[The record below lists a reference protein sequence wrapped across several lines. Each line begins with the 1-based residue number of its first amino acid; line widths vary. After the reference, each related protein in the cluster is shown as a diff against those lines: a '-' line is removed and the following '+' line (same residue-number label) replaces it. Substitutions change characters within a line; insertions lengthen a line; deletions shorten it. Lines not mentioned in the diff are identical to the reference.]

1 MTQSIIGTVSNL
13 GYPRIGEAREWK
25 HALEQYWQGGYSE
38 TQLHE
43 EMSRLRLRHLQKQ
56 RDAGVNWI
64 PSGDFTCYDHVLDH
78 TAAFGLIPERFAALA
93 AGSSLDLYF
102 ALARGC
108 SGISPC
114 DTNAWFGTAYRY
126 TVPEWT
132 PGQLPELTANPWLKA
147 FEEAKNELGLITK
160 PVLIGPYTFV
170 SLSKGIDSG
179 KRDDAMRSLLPL
191 YGQILAALEAAGA
204 EWVQL
209 DEPALVNGIQAG
221 DWKLVNEVYTVL
233 QLAAPGVKLML
244 QTYFGAVDNYEA
256 LVDLPCAGIGLD
268 FVHDGGRNGL
278 HLARSGFP
286 ADKVLGAGIVDG
298 LRVWRTNLTAAL
310 EKLELLCSKVSDE
323 RLILQPCCSLLHL
336 PVSVK
341 MEKRL
346 QGLYGISLSFA
357 DEKLNELR
365 LLSTALREGRQ
376 AIKLE
381 LAENDVVFHALA
393 AAGLSTAASSSSS
406 SQFSLGERGSQPST
420 TKNSIPSIE
429 NGWVQINGAVFGRP
443 QLPLG
448 LHQYEASGRA
458 QGAAHPASIGIPTAG

>member
-1 MTQSIIGTVSNL
+1 MMQSNIGTISNL
-13 GYPRIGEAREWK
+13 GYPQIGEACEWK
-25 HALEQYWQGGYSE
+25 HALEQYWQGEYSE
-38 TQLHE
+38 TQLRQ
-43 EMSRLRLRHLQKQ
+43 EMSQLRLRHLQKQ

-64 PSGDFTCYDHVLDH
+64 PAGEFTWYDHVLDH
-78 TAAFGLIPERFAALA
+78 TAAFGLIPGRYAALA
-93 AGSSLDLYF
+93 SGSSLDLYF
-102 ALARGC
+102 AMARGS
-108 SGISPC
+108 SGILPC
-114 DTNAWFGTAYRY
+114 DTQAWFGTAYRY
-126 TVPEWT
+126 IVPEWT
-132 PGQLPELTANPWLKA
+132 PGQLPELTANPWLEA

-170 SLSKGIDSG
+170 SLSKGIDSSR
-179 KRDDAMRSLLPL
+179 RDDAVRSLLPL

-256 LVDLPCAGIGLD
+256 LADLPCAGIGLD
-268 FVHDGGRNGL
+268 LVHDGGTNTA
-278 HLARSGFP
+278 HLLRYGFP

-298 LRVWRTNLTAAL
+298 LRIWRTDLTAAL
-310 EKLELLCSKVSDE
+310 EKLELLLSNVSGE
-323 RLILQPCCSLLHL
+323 RLILQPSCSLLHL
-336 PVSVK
+336 PVTVK
-341 MEKRL
+341 REKRL

-381 LAENDVVFHALA
+381 LAENDVAVHALA
-393 AAGLSTAASSSSS
+393 AAGLSLAASSPCQMTQGERS
-406 SQFSLGERGSQPST
+406 SQQNIR
-420 TKNSIPSIE
+420 KNSVPVIE
-429 NGWVQINGAVFGRP
+429 NGWVQISGAVFGRP

-448 LHQYEASGRA
+448 LHQYQAPVHPQEAAYST
-458 QGAAHPASIGIPTAG
+458 ASAGISSTG